1 MTSSSREKLGLTLGF
16 AGVLLFGGTLPATR
30 LAVAA
35 IDPLFL
41 SAARA
46 AIAGCL
52 GLLLLLVLRRPIPPR
67 ALWHEVLFAGL
78 CTIVGFPVFMALA
91 MAKVPASHGGVVL
104 GILPLATAAAAALL
118 AHERPSLGFWLAST
132 AGAIIVL
139 VFMVRNSGAN
149 TVHLGD
155 LYLLG
160 TVTSGALG
168 YTLSGRLSR
177 KLPGWEVISWQVA
190 LFLPLSL
197 GVNFMLWPTTLGD
210 VPGSAWAGLACF
222 FRIQCRYGN
231 GRRRAGRPVDVAAA
245 LRDRRAVGP
254 GERRTLRGV
263 HVILCG
269 GSCGYRARRPAH
281 AGDAGLVSEALLLLN
296 VHLLDGG
303 HPSVDLRLEMDP
315 QSLRSRPFWV
325 DRLCPR
331 LCQSVLDFWISQ
343 RALRGRR

>member
-1 MTSSSREKLGLTLGF
+1 MTSSREKLGLTLGF

-52 GLLLLLVLRRPIPPR
+52 GLLLLLVLRRPVPPR

-132 AGAIIVL
+132 AGAIVVL

-149 TVHLGD
+149 TVQLGD

-177 KLPGWEVISWQVA
+177 KLPGWEVISLQVA

-197 GVNFMLWPTTLGD
+197 GVTFMLWPTSLGD
-210 VPGSAWAGLACF
+210 VPASAWAGLTYVSLISQF
-222 FRIQCRYGN
+222 FAFFVFNAAMAMGGVARVGQLMLLQPFVIVALSVPVNGERIEVSTLFY
-231 GRRRAGRPVDVAAA
+231 AAA
-245 LRDRRAVGP
+245 VVATVLVGQ
-254 GERRTLRGV
+254 RMRVTRG
-263 HVILCG
+263 
-269 GSCGYRARRPAH
+269 
-281 AGDAGLVSEALLLLN
+281 
-296 VHLLDGG
+296 
-303 HPSVDLRLEMDP
+303 
-315 QSLRSRPFWV
+315 
-325 DRLCPR
+325 
-331 LCQSVLDFWISQ
+331 
-343 RALRGRR
+343 